1 MTYALIN
8 LVGFNAGWFACV
20 LAAAGG
26 VPWAGLL
33 GVGALVLLHLW
44 MMPHPRHEL
53 ALLVIAALVGTVID
67 TVQMRMGV
75 FSFPQTSAPSWVCPL
90 WLIALW
96 VNFATTFHVSV
107 RWLQGR
113 YLLAAVLGACSGPMS
128 YYAGAKMGAMQLHQ
142 DPWIAIAGLAV
153 AWAVAM
159 PLLLKAASVT
169 EPPIPGAPL
178 EPAR

>member
-1 MTYALIN
+1 MTYALFN

-44 MMPHPRHEL
+44 VMPHPRREL
-53 ALLVIAALVGTVID
+53 ALLAIAALVGAVID

-75 FSFPQTSAPSWVCPL
+75 FTFPGAATSWICPL

-96 VNFATTFHVSV
+96 VNFATTFHVSG

-113 YLLAAVLGACSGPMS
+113 YVLAAALGACSGPMS
-128 YYAGAKMGAMQLHQ
+128 YYAGAKMGAIKLHQ
-142 DPWIAIAGLAV
+142 DPTIALAGLAV

-159 PLLLKAASVT
+159 PLLLKAAHVT
-169 EPPIPGAPL
+169 EPPAL
-178 EPAR
+178 ETAS